1 MSTMA
6 EHSLEIP
13 MPASIDAE
21 KAILGGVLISPEA
34 YDSASTAGLKSS
46 DMYLDSHRRIYA
58 AVEEMREVG
67 RSVDIITVADELKQ
81 RKQLDAL
88 GGYAY
93 LASLTDGMPTR
104 PNVRAYVK
112 TVREKAKLRRLI
124 HTFNSGI
131 GAIGDGSTSGQC
143 IDSVSELILQ
153 IQADSEDSPAER
165 VIKFSDA
172 VYSDWERI
180 ADSEA
185 ELIGLTTGIESV
197 DLVTTGIRTGE
208 LWMVAGRTG
217 DGKSAL
223 TLQMAAANCR
233 RDIPVGVFSL
243 EMSKA
248 NILQRLWATQGS
260 IPFECIRNP
269 KRIGSEMRSRVK
281 RAMAEVAAWP
291 LFIVEDGALTIQ
303 KLLATA
309 RLMIRQEKVQLL
321 IVDYVQSVGA
331 NAANE
336 RERLTK
342 VSNQLRALAK
352 DTGVPIVAIS
362 QLNRPKDRNANERPN
377 KFSLKESGSLENDA
391 HVILM
396 VYRPVDE
403 ADRPTGE
410 DWLIVAKQRHGAVS
424 NEPVYFDSRTM
435 TFKERG
441 NFRQ

>member
-1 MSTMA
+1 
-6 EHSLEIP
+6 

-21 KAILGGVLISPEA
+21 KAILAAVLISPEA
-34 YDSASTAGLKSS
+34 YDSASAAGLRSG
-46 DMYLDSHRRIYA
+46 DMHLDSHRRIYC
-58 AVEEMREVG
+58 VLEDMREAG
-67 RSVDIITVADELKQ
+67 QAVDIITVAEELKQ
-81 RKQLDAL
+81 RKQLDAV
-88 GGYAY
+88 GGYSY
-93 LASLTDGMPTR
+93 LASLAEGMPAR
-104 PNVRAYVK
+104 PSIRAYVK
-112 TVREKAKLRRLI
+112 SVREKAKLRRLL
-124 HTFNSGI
+124 HTFNSGV
-131 GAIGDGSTSGQC
+131 GAIGDGSSSAQC
-143 IDSVSELILQ
+143 IDSVSELMLQ

-172 VYSDWERI
+172 VYADWERI

-185 ELIGLTTGIESV
+185 ELIGLTTGIEAV
-197 DLVTTGIRTGE
+197 DLVTTGVRSGE
-208 LWMVAGRTG
+208 FWMVAGRTG
-217 DGKSAL
+217 DGKSAM

-233 RDIPVGVFSL
+233 SDIPVGIFSL

-248 NILQRLWATQGS
+248 DILQRLWSTQGG
-260 IPFECIRNP
+260 IPFGCIRNP
-269 KRIGSEMRSRVK
+269 RRIGSEMRSRVK
-281 RAMAEVAAWP
+281 QAMAQIATWP
-291 LFIVEDGALTIQ
+291 LFIVEDGSLSIQ

-309 RLMIRQEKVQLL
+309 RLMIRQEKVRLI

-362 QLNRPKDRNANERPN
+362 QLNRPKDRNPNERPN

-410 DWLIVAKQRHGAVS
+410 DLIIVAKQRHGPVS
-424 NEPVYFDSRTM
+424 NEPVYFDSRTL
-435 TFKERG
+435 TFRERTSL
-441 NFRQ
+441 RQ